1 MEELSV
7 KDNLKLF
14 ATLSGKKIQEE
25 YVRLLCE
32 QFSVT
37 GFMKEKVS
45 RLSGGMKK
53 RVSIVCAM
61 IGRPEILILDE
72 PSAALDLVFK
82 EELKACIR
90 AFTKA
95 GGCVVLSSH
104 DKGEIENCDLLFA
117 MKNGELTAVDK
128 EMSMEAMIEKYI
140 R

>member
-1 MEELSV
+1 M
-7 KDNLKLF
+7 
-14 ATLSGKKIQEE
+14 
-25 YVRLLCE
+25 
-32 QFSVT
+32 
-37 GFMKEKVS
+37 
-45 RLSGGMKK
+45 
-53 RVSIVCAM
+53 
-61 IGRPEILILDE
+61 
-72 PSAALDLVFK
+72 FK

-117 MKNGELTAVDK
+117 MKNGALTAVDK